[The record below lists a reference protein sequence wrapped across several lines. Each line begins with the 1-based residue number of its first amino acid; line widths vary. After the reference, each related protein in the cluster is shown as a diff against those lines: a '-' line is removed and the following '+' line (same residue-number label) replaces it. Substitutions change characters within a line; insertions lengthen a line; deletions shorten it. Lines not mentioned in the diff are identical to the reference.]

1 MLTGNDLL
9 TAVQNFPSMTE
20 PRIKVKETTE
30 VWFEFEGTIDEI
42 ISILQECKEK
52 GYEGVD
58 AVSRGY
64 DGAVDYYFYKFREE
78 TDKEYEKRLK
88 QLEKEKAEKAKAKER
103 KLKQLKKDLA
113 NLTEDELKQ
122 LGVK

>member
-1 MLTGNDLL
+1 
-9 TAVQNFPSMTE
+9 MTIK
-20 PRIKVKETTE
+20 RIQVKETQKYYGD
-30 VWFEFEGTIDEI
+30 FDGTLEDI
-42 ISILQECKEK
+42 ISSLQSELDAGWE
-52 GYEGVD
+52 GIESEYEW
-58 AVSRGY
+58 
-64 DGAVDYYFYKFREE
+64 DYGGDRYIEYNLYKHREE
-78 TDKEYEKRLK
+78 NDKEYEKRMK